1 MKRLWI
7 LLLLAAFAAPM
18 LTGCE
23 NNKDRDEDE
32 DGASLKV
39 DVDD

>member
-7 LLLLAAFAAPM
+7 LLLAAAFLAPM
-18 LTGCE
+18 VTGCE
-23 NNKDRDEDE
+23 NNKDEDD

>member
-7 LLLLAAFAAPM
+7 LLLVAAFLAPM
-18 LTGCE
+18 VTGCE
-23 NNKDRDEDE
+23 NNKEREDE